1 MALAAV
7 DRLGVYQV
15 FVSLNH
21 PNSAAIYG
29 LEGQEGREGEPL
41 ARCRFALQITQALEA
56 AHEQGIIPRDLKP
69 ARLATFAAPRPSSQR
84 R

>member
-29 LEGQEGREGEPL
+29 LKGRRGGKEN
-41 ARCRFALQITQALEA
+41 RSRA
-56 AHEQGIIPRDLKP
+56 ADSHSR
-69 ARLATFAAPRPSSQR
+69 
-84 R
+84 